1 MSIHPI
7 SSCYRT
13 ILRDSGLIL
22 LLSSVLGVGSNLIR
36 PDMIPLIQPTE
47 YEILVPCPETGGDAP
62 AGSVDTSLLSDS
74 NIFLIDARSASMFT
88 EWHQSR
94 AMNVPYDYLEPTNQK
109 IVQQIARSGARG
121 VLVYGDGDDPDSG
134 EQLAREL
141 AGKGIRNVNFLKGGA
156 PIMQGQGG
164 GSE

>member
-1 MSIHPI
+1 MSMHPV
-7 SSCYRT
+7 SSGYRT

-22 LLSSVLGVGSNLIR
+22 LLSGLLGIGSNLIR
-36 PDMIPLIQPTE
+36 PDMIPLIQPTD

-62 AGSVDTSLLSDS
+62 AVTVDTSLLSDP
-74 NIFLIDARSASMFT
+74 NILLIDARSASMFA
-88 EWHQSR
+88 EWRQSR
-94 AMNVPYDYLEPTNQK
+94 AMNVPYDYLEPTNQEV
-109 IVQQIARSGARG
+109 VQQIASSGARG

-156 PIMQGQGG
+156 PLLRIQKGISQ
-164 GSE
+164 